1 MANISKGD
9 QIWKFQNICKS
20 GSFCW
25 YELYN
30 TLKHLGRFFQDRSH
44 TYSHKFAFFQVSVLS
59 ECQNK
64 EEEDSVFI
72 KIVLLVN
79 MSIYVCMC
87 MWLLLLVIMCEW
99 KLNNNAKR
107 EVRVWKY

>member
-72 KIVLLVN
+72 KIEIVGE
-79 MSIYVCMC
+79 YVYLCMYVYVFVTAC
-87 MWLLLLVIMCEW
+87 DH
-99 KLNNNAKR
+99 
-107 EVRVWKY
+107 VWMKAQQ